1 MSRSSTGW
9 TGEEGTLELRTLGS
23 NGRAMGEGRTS
34 ISGLEELEDP
44 LFEGKYSCSSTS
56 PGVSGRE
63 DPRER
68 SWKPNSELLLDS
80 PDDVESKNGAGG
92 SDGKGTEL
100 VVLLTESGKV
110 FECLGEI
117 ILPDILSSEKE

>member
-1 MSRSSTGW
+1 
-9 TGEEGTLELRTLGS
+9 
-23 NGRAMGEGRTS
+23 MGEGRTS

-44 LFEGKYSCSSTS
+44 LLEGKYSCSSTS
-56 PGVSGRE
+56 PGVSGGD

-68 SWKPNSELLLDS
+68 SWKPNSERLLDS

-100 VVLLTESGKV
+100 VELLTESGKV
-110 FECLGEI
+110 VGSLGEI
-117 ILPDILSSEKE
+117 ILPDILPSEME